1 MSVVAYILTALTAI
15 SIWEVFRY
23 LYAVSTGQQTLK
35 KNNKKPQTD
44 NPEDTTPDPKI
55 PVRRNGM
62 KSKMFR

>member
-35 KNNKKPQTD
+35 KISKKPQTD
-44 NPEDTTPDPKI
+44 SHEDTTGDSKT
-55 PVRRNGM
+55 PVRRSGM